1 LLRPAGG
8 VSGSARDV
16 ASRVRDAI
24 AIGVAIPLVLAAVG
38 LLYPIACAGVLA
50 GLAIVRTIVRRP
62 WPLLRAAASSATPP
76 LGATVSRVA
85 GIALPVVAAIA
96 VSWPQLV
103 RPLQQG
109 DSLGYHL
116 PNAAAW
122 SDAHSLWTTGTWYWW
137 YPGGSEMFAAGIFCV
152 AGPLAVGLAGFVVL
166 LLLALRLFAFG
177 RRAGLSPLAGGAIS
191 AATITIPTI
200 ALQGGSL
207 ENDVWLAAFL
217 LEVVWAL
224 LEERAALGRT
234 LAVTS
239 IIKPYGWMFGALAA
253 LVGRGRLRDVAL
265 GFVPMVL
272 WVVRDAILWK
282 SATIDPRAL
291 AVPHLWD
298 TTIVAHGATGIVT
311 LVLAIVQAGPGMVIA
326 GIALVAAIAFSREP
340 LVRWTALGAFVFFLI
355 EPFGFQNDLPQ
366 LATGASLR
374 FAIPSLVLAV
384 VGVLSLL
391 RRVENVAT
399 IVCLALAAYQVSH
412 VVAIFH
418 ADTITYG
425 WPWVAALLGVAIV
438 VDVVWTRGV
447 LTGFA
452 ALALIAYG
460 VVLAS
465 SHPAD
470 YYDDGLMH
478 DGHSSHFF
486 AWLAK
491 ERPSAVVGDHILL
504 GSIAVISPETRVQ
517 NTVSA
522 DTCADAERA
531 SALLVVADDPASTDS
546 AFEARRSSARACGK
560 VLYDD
565 GVALV
570 VAPTPSVGT
579 DYFDSRSK
587 SSNESG
593 GTPRFKRLAKIAY
606 ASSRAPRA
614 RSVFSSFIHP

>member
-1 LLRPAGG
+1 MSPTESGIAAALWLGSLWYVSALLRPAVGD
-8 VSGSARDV
+8 GSVRCV

-24 AIGVAIPLVLAAVG
+24 AVGVAIPLVLAAVG
-38 LLYPIACAGVLA
+38 LLYQIACIAVLG

-62 WPLLRAAASSATPP
+62 RPFPRHAASSA
-76 LGATVSRVA
+76 GVA
-85 GIALPVVAAIA
+85 FPVVAAVA

-152 AGPLAVGLAGFVVL
+152 AGPLGVGFAGFVVL
-166 LLLALRLFAFG
+166 LLLALRLFAFA
-177 RRAGLSPLAGGAIS
+177 RRAGLSSLASGAFS

-207 ENDVWLAAFL
+207 ENDLWLAAFL

-224 LEERAALGRT
+224 LEERPSLGRA

-239 IIKPYGWMFGALAA
+239 IIKPYGWIFGALAA

-265 GFVPMVL
+265 GFAPIAL
-272 WVVRDAILWK
+272 WVLRDAILWK

-298 TTIVAHGATGIVT
+298 TTILAHGVAGIVT
-311 LVLAIVQAGPGMVIA
+311 LVQAIVQAGPGMAIA
-326 GIALVAAIAFSREP
+326 VGWIACVAAIAFSREP
-340 LVRWTALGAFVFFLI
+340 LVRWTALGAFVFFLV
-355 EPFGFQNDLPQ
+355 EPFGFQNDVPQ

-374 FAIPSLVLAV
+374 FAIPSLVLGL
-384 VGVLSLL
+384 VGALPLL
-391 RRVENVAT
+391 RRAENVVT
-399 IVCLALAAYQVSH
+399 IVCLALAGYQVSQ
-412 VVAIFH
+412 VVAIFN

-425 WPWVAALLGVAIV
+425 WPWVAALLGVAIA
-438 VDVVWTRGV
+438 VDVVRTRGV

-470 YYDDGLMH
+470 YYDDGLTR
-478 DGHSSHFF
+478 DGRSSHFF
-486 AWLAK
+486 TWLAK
-491 ERPSAVVGDHILL
+491 KRPPAVVGDHILL
-504 GSIAVISPETRVQ
+504 GSIAVISPGTRVQ
-517 NTVSA
+517 NTVSGDA
-522 DTCADAERA
+522 CADSRRA
-531 SALLVVADDPASTDS
+531 SALLVVADEPASTDD
-546 AFEARRSSARACGK
+546 AFKTRRSSARACGRTI
-560 VLYDD
+560 YDD
-565 GVALV
+565 GIALV
-570 VAPTPSVGT
+570 VEPPGVDLT
-579 DYFDSRSK
+579 R
-587 SSNESG
+587 
-593 GTPRFKRLAKIAY
+593 
-606 ASSRAPRA
+606 SRAA
-614 RSVFSSFIHP
+614 R

>member
-1 LLRPAGG
+1 
-8 VSGSARDV
+8 
-16 ASRVRDAI
+16 VRDAI
-24 AIGVAIPLVLAAVG
+24 AIGVAIPLMLAAVG
-38 LLYPIACAGVLA
+38 LLYPIACVVVLA

-62 WPLLRAAASSATPP
+62 WPLPRAAAPP
-76 LGATVSRVA
+76 APDRLRPTFARAA
-85 GIALPVVAAIA
+85 GMALPVVAAVA

-166 LLLALRLFAFG
+166 LLLALRLSAFA
-177 RRAGLSPLAGGAIS
+177 RRAGLSPLASGAIS

-224 LEERAALGRT
+224 LEERESLGRT

-239 IIKPYGWMFGALAA
+239 IIKPYGWVFGALAA

-265 GFVPMVL
+265 GFAPIVL

-298 TTIVAHGATGIVT
+298 TTILAHGATGIVT
-311 LVLAIVQAGPGMVIA
+311 LVFAIVQAGPGMAIA
-326 GIALVAAIAFSREP
+326 VGWIACVAAIAFSREP

-355 EPFGFQNDLPQ
+355 EPFGFQNDVPQ

-374 FAIPSLVLAV
+374 FAIPSLVLGLVGAV
-384 VGVLSLL
+384 PLL
-391 RRVENVAT
+391 RRAENVVT
-399 IVCLALAAYQVSH
+399 VVCLALAAYQVSH
-412 VVAIFH
+412 VAAIFH

-425 WPWVAALLGVAIV
+425 WPWVAAFLGVAIV
-438 VDVVWTRGV
+438 VDVIRTRGV
-447 LTGFA
+447 LTGLA
-452 ALALIAYG
+452 SLALVAYG
-460 VVLAS
+460 VVLAD

-478 DGHSSHFF
+478 DGHTSHFF

-491 ERPSAVVGDHILL
+491 ERPFAVVGDHILL
-504 GSIAVISPETRVQ
+504 GSIAVISPATRIQ
-517 NTVSA
+517 NTVSG
-522 DTCADAERA
+522 DSCADAERV
-531 SALLVVADDPASTDS
+531 SALLVIADNPTTTDA
-546 AFEARRSSARACGK
+546 AFAARRSAARACGRTI
-560 VLYDD
+560 YDD

-570 VAPTPSVGT
+570 IAPPGV
-579 DYFDSRSK
+579 R
-587 SSNESG
+587 
-593 GTPRFKRLAKIAY
+593 
-606 ASSRAPRA
+606 
-614 RSVFSSFIHP
+614 